1 MTTEDYVKTLYE
13 DGIVAL
19 KGAFS
24 VEWIESMHEDMMT
37 AFWSAI
43 QRPGGAVSRGPRRW
57 YVEIHPQDFRGFAE
71 LASHPWVVE
80 MASAVCGA

>member
-1 MTTEDYVKTLYE
+1 MNTKPAFNYDIAAQAAQLGE
-13 DGIVAL
+13 DGIIGL

-24 VEWIESMHEDMMT
+24 PEWADEMREDMMT

-57 YVEIHPQDFRGFAE
+57 YVEFIRKPFA
-71 LASHPWVVE
+71 AS
-80 MASAVCGA
+80 SI